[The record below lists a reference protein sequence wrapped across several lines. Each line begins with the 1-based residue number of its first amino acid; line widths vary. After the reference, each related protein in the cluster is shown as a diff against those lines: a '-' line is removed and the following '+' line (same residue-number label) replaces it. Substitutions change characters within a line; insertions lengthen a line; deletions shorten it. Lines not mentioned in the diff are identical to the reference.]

1 MASQPNRVGPRRN
14 SHAQDVVTSSSSTS
28 GSLLWWTAR
37 ELASAI
43 RRQELSAREVVEW
56 HLDRIAAVNPRI
68 NAVVSV
74 RPEEALAEADARDRN
89 AAAGA
94 PVGPLHGLPIAIK
107 DLEDTAGIRTTYGST
122 MFADNVP
129 AVDSLLVQRLRA
141 AGAIVVGKTNTPEFG
156 VGSHTF
162 NEVFGPTRNP
172 WALDRS
178 AGGSSGGA
186 GAALAAGLVPI
197 ADGSDHGGSIRN
209 PASFNNVVGLRP
221 TPGLV
226 PSGGT
231 GDGWDPA
238 SVLGPMARTV
248 GDLALMLSAISGPD
262 PRSPLSYGDPAE
274 FRADLA
280 SDLSGLRIAW
290 CPDLGG
296 LPIEPAV
303 LAVLGQARDRLSALG
318 CLVED
323 VTLDLSRADEA
334 FETLRALGFARTF
347 GDSLPALRARAKDTV
362 VWNIERGLELD
373 ASTIG
378 RALTVRSE
386 IFTMFA
392 ELLERFDVLVAPS
405 AQVEPF
411 PIEQEYPVQVA
422 GVTMPHYLGWMRVC
436 SRITLSAHPAAAVPA
451 GFTTEGLPVGMQFVG
466 RYRGDLQL
474 LRHAAA
480 WEAASALTERHPAL
494 G

>member
-1 MASQPNRVGPRRN
+1 V
-14 SHAQDVVTSSSSTS
+14 
-28 GSLLWWTAR
+28 
-37 ELASAI
+37 SAI
-43 RRQELSAREVVEW
+43 RRRELSAGEVVGW

-68 NAVVSV
+68 NAVVSL
-74 RPEEALAEADARDRN
+74 RPDEALAEADAADRR

-94 PVGPLHGLPIAIK
+94 PLGRLHGLPIAIK

-122 MFADNVP
+122 VFADHVP

-226 PSGGT
+226 PSSGS

-238 SVLGPMARTV
+238 GVLGPMARTV
-248 GDLALMLSAISGPD
+248 GDLALMLAAISGPD

-274 FRADLA
+274 FRGDLRGDLA
-280 SDLSGLRIAW
+280 GVRIAW

-323 VTLDLSRADEA
+323 VALDLSRADEA
-334 FETLRALGFARTF
+334 FETLRALGFARAL
-347 GDSLPALRARAKDTV
+347 GDSLPALRETAKDTV
-362 VWNIERGLELD
+362 VWNIERGLALD
-373 ASTIG
+373 GPTIA
-378 RALTVRSE
+378 RALTTRSE
-386 IFTMFA
+386 IFTTFA
-392 ELLERFDVLVAPS
+392 EVLERFDVLAAPS
-405 AQVEPF
+405 AQVVPF
-411 PIEQEYPVQVA
+411 PVEQEYPVQVA
-422 GVTMPHYLGWMRVC
+422 GVAMPHYLGWMRVC
-436 SRITLSAHPAAAVPA
+436 SRITLSAHPVAAVPA
-451 GFTTEGLPVGMQFVG
+451 GFTDDGLPVGLQLVG
-466 RYRGDLQL
+466 RYRADLRL

-480 WEAASALTERHPAL
+480 WEAASALTDHHPTL
-494 G
+494 D

>member
-1 MASQPNRVGPRRN
+1 VVG
-14 SHAQDVVTSSSSTS
+14 
-28 GSLLWWTAR
+28 
-37 ELASAI
+37 
-43 RRQELSAREVVEW
+43 W

-68 NAVVSV
+68 NAVVSL
-74 RPEEALAEADARDRN
+74 RPEEALAEADAADRR
-89 AAAGA
+89 ASAGA
-94 PVGPLHGLPIAIK
+94 TLGLLHGLPIAIK

-122 MFADNVP
+122 MFSDHVPVADG
-129 AVDSLLVQRLRA
+129 LLVRRLRA

-226 PSGGT
+226 PSSGS

-238 SVLGPMARTV
+238 PVLGPMARTI
-248 GDLALMLSAISGPD
+248 GDLALMLGAIGGPD
-262 PRSPLSYGDPAE
+262 PYSPLSYGDPAG
-274 FRADLA
+274 FS
-280 SDLSGLRIAW
+280 SDLRGELAGVRIAW

-296 LPIEPAV
+296 LPVETAV
-303 LAVLGQARDRLSALG
+303 LVVLDQARDRLSDLG
-318 CLVED
+318 CVVED
-323 VTLDLSRADEA
+323 VALDLSRADEA
-334 FETLRALGFARTF
+334 FETLRALGFARAF
-347 GDSLPALRARAKDTV
+347 GDSLGALRETAKDTL
-362 VWNIERGLELD
+362 VWNIERGLALD
-373 ASTIG
+373 APTIA
-378 RALTVRSE
+378 RALTTRSE
-386 IFTMFA
+386 IFSTFA
-392 ELLERFDVLVAPS
+392 EVLERFDVLAAPS
-405 AQVEPF
+405 AQVVPF
-411 PIEQEYPVQVA
+411 PVAQEYPVEVA
-422 GVTMPHYLGWMRVC
+422 GVAMPHYLGWMRVC

-451 GFTTEGLPVGMQFVG
+451 GFTDDGLPVGFQFVG
-466 RYRGDLQL
+466 SYRGDLPL

-480 WEAASALTERHPAL
+480 WEAASGMTDQHPTL
-494 G
+494 D

>member
-1 MASQPNRVGPRRN
+1 VRN
-14 SHAQDVVTSSSSTS
+14 DLNVVTSRSSAP

-37 ELASAI
+37 ALASAI
-43 RRQELSAREVVEW
+43 RRRELSAREVVAW
-56 HLDRIAAVNPRI
+56 HLDRIAALNPRI
-68 NAVVSV
+68 NAVVSL
-74 RPEEALAEADARDRN
+74 RPEEALAEADAADRR

-94 PVGPLHGLPIAIK
+94 PLGPLHGLPIAIK

-122 MFADNVP
+122 MFAEHVP

-162 NEVFGPTRNP
+162 NKVFGPTRNP
-172 WALDRS
+172 WSLDRS

-186 GAALAAGLVPI
+186 AAALAAGLVPI

-226 PSGGT
+226 PSNGS

-238 SVLGPMARTV
+238 AVLGPMARTV
-248 GDLALMLSAISGPD
+248 GDLALMLAAISGAD

-274 FRADLA
+274 FRGDLRGDLA
-280 SDLSGLRIAW
+280 GVRIAW

-303 LAVLGQARDRLSALG
+303 LGVLGQARDRLTALG
-318 CLVED
+318 CVVED
-323 VTLDLSRADEA
+323 VALDLSHADEA
-334 FETLRALGFARTF
+334 FETLRALGFARAF
-347 GDSLPALRARAKDTV
+347 GDSLPALRETAKDTV
-362 VWNIERGLELD
+362 VWNIERGLSLD
-373 ASTIG
+373 VPTIA
-378 RALTVRSE
+378 RALTTRSE

-392 ELLERFDVLVAPS
+392 EVLARFDVLAAPS
-405 AQVEPF
+405 AQVVPF
-411 PIEQEYPVQVA
+411 PVEQEYPVQVA

-436 SRITLSAHPAAAVPA
+436 SRITVSAHPVAAVPA
-451 GFTTEGLPVGMQFVG
+451 GFTDNQLPVGLQLVG
-466 RYRGDLQL
+466 RYRGDLRL

-480 WEAASALTERHPAL
+480 WETASALTDHHPTL
-494 G
+494 D

>member
-1 MASQPNRVGPRRN
+1 VRDDLG
-14 SHAQDVVTSSSSTS
+14 VVTRSRSAS
-28 GSLLWWTAR
+28 GSLLWWTGQA
-37 ELASAI
+37 LASAI
-43 RRQELSAREVVEW
+43 RRRELSAREVVGW

-68 NAVVSV
+68 NAVVSL
-74 RPEEALAEADARDRN
+74 RPDEALAEADAADRR

-94 PVGPLHGLPIAIK
+94 PLGPLHGLPIAIK

-122 MFADNVP
+122 MFADHVP
-129 AVDSLLVQRLRA
+129 VVDSLLVQRLRA

-226 PSGGT
+226 PSSGS

-238 SVLGPMARTV
+238 TVLGPMARTV
-248 GDLALMLSAISGPD
+248 GDLALILAAISGPD
-262 PRSPLSYGDPAE
+262 PRSPLSHGDPAE
-274 FRADLA
+274 FCGDLA
-280 SDLSGLRIAW
+280 GDIAGMRVAW
-290 CPDLGG
+290 CPDLGE
-296 LPIEPAV
+296 LPIEPPV
-303 LAVLGQARDRLSALG
+303 VAVLGQARDRLTALG
-318 CLVED
+318 CIVED
-323 VTLDLSRADEA
+323 VALDLTRADEA
-334 FETLRALGFARTF
+334 FETLRALGFARAF
-347 GDSLPALRARAKDTV
+347 GDSLPALRETAKDTV
-362 VWNIERGLELD
+362 VWNIERGLALD
-373 ASTIG
+373 GPTIA
-378 RALTVRSE
+378 RALAKRTE
-386 IFTMFA
+386 IFTMFVGI
-392 ELLERFDVLVAPS
+392 LERFDVLAAPS
-405 AQVEPF
+405 AQVVPF

-436 SRITLSAHPAAAVPA
+436 SRISLSAHPAVAVPA
-451 GFTTEGLPVGMQFVG
+451 GFTDDGLPVGLQFVG
-466 RYRGDLQL
+466 RYHGDLRL
-474 LRHAAA
+474 LGQAAA
-480 WEAASALTERHPAL
+480 WEAASGLTDHHPRL
-494 G
+494 D

>member
-1 MASQPNRVGPRRN
+1 M
-14 SHAQDVVTSSSSTS
+14 
-28 GSLLWWTAR
+28 
-37 ELASAI
+37 
-43 RRQELSAREVVEW
+43 REVVGW
-56 HLDRIAAVNPRI
+56 HLERIAAVNPRI
-68 NAVVSV
+68 NAVVSL
-74 RPEEALAEADARDRN
+74 RPEEALAEADAADRRT
-89 AAAGA
+89 AAGV
-94 PVGPLHGLPIAIK
+94 PLGPLHGLPIAIK

-122 MFADNVP
+122 MFADHVP
-129 AVDSLLVQRLRA
+129 TLDSLLVRRLRA

-197 ADGSDHGGSIRN
+197 ADGSDHAGSIRN

-226 PSGGT
+226 PSSGS

-248 GDLALMLSAISGPD
+248 GDLALMLAAISGPNPD
-262 PRSPLSYGDPAE
+262 SPLSHGDPAE
-274 FRADLA
+274 FCR
-280 SDLSGLRIAW
+280 DLSGDLAGMRIAW

-323 VTLDLSRADEA
+323 VALDLSRADEA
-334 FETLRALGFARTF
+334 FETLRALGFARAF
-347 GDSLPALRARAKDTV
+347 GDSLPALRDTAKDTLI
-362 VWNIERGLELD
+362 WNIERGLR
-373 ASTIG
+373 STAPPS
-378 RALTVRSE
+378 RAR
-386 IFTMFA
+386 
-392 ELLERFDVLVAPS
+392 
-405 AQVEPF
+405 
-411 PIEQEYPVQVA
+411 
-422 GVTMPHYLGWMRVC
+422 
-436 SRITLSAHPAAAVPA
+436 
-451 GFTTEGLPVGMQFVG
+451 
-466 RYRGDLQL
+466 
-474 LRHAAA
+474 
-480 WEAASALTERHPAL
+480 
-494 G
+494 

>member
-1 MASQPNRVGPRRN
+1 M
-14 SHAQDVVTSSSSTS
+14 
-28 GSLLWWTAR
+28 
-37 ELASAI
+37 
-43 RRQELSAREVVEW
+43 REVVGW
-56 HLDRIAAVNPRI
+56 HLERIAVVNPRI
-68 NAVVSV
+68 NAVVSL
-74 RPEEALAEADARDRN
+74 RPEEALAEADAADRRT
-89 AAAGA
+89 AAGV
-94 PVGPLHGLPIAIK
+94 PLGPLHGLPIAIK

-122 MFADNVP
+122 MFADHVP
-129 AVDSLLVQRLRA
+129 TVDSLLVRRLRA

-197 ADGSDHGGSIRN
+197 ADGSDHAGSIRN

-226 PSGGT
+226 PSSGS

-248 GDLALMLSAISGPD
+248 GDLALMLAAISGPNPD
-262 PRSPLSYGDPAE
+262 SPLSHGDPAE
-274 FRADLA
+274 FCR
-280 SDLSGLRIAW
+280 DLSGDLAGMRIAW

-296 LPIEPAV
+296 LPIDPAV

-323 VTLDLSRADEA
+323 VALDMSRADEA
-334 FETLRALGFARTF
+334 FETLRALGFARRF
-347 GDSLPALRARAKDTV
+347 GDSLPALRDTAKDTII
-362 VWNIERGLELD
+362 WNIERGLELD
-373 ASTIG
+373 GPTIA
-378 RALTVRSE
+378 RALTTRSE
-386 IFTMFA
+386 VFTMFV
-392 ELLERFDVLVAPS
+392 EVLERFDVLAAPS
-405 AQVEPF
+405 AQVVPF
-411 PIEQEYPVQVA
+411 PITQEYPMHVA

-436 SRITLSAHPAAAVPA
+436 SRVTLSAHPAVALPA
-451 GFTTEGLPVGMQFVG
+451 GFTDDGLPVGFQFVG
-466 RYRGDLQL
+466 RYRGDLRL
-474 LRHAAA
+474 LGHAAA
-480 WEAASALTERHPAL
+480 WEAASGLTDHHPTL
-494 G
+494 E